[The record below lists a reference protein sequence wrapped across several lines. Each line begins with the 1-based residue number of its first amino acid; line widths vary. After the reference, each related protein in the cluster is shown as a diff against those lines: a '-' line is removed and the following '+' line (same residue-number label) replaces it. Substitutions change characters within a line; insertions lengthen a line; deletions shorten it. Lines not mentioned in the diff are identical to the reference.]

1 MTTLQ
6 ERLDE
11 LLPRL
16 RAARSDTQDV
26 EVKDASG
33 GFPRSVL
40 ETVSA
45 FANGA
50 GGLIVLGLAEPS
62 FSPTG
67 VDAAG
72 LARDLAAQCES
83 NLQPSLHLDIEIC
96 RVDDAPVVVADV
108 PELTAALKPCF
119 VAVKRKP
126 MRAYIRSHDGDRQLT
141 SYEQHALEAAKSQ
154 PTDDL
159 RPVQNA
165 GLDDLDAELVA
176 QLLRRIRSTRGPVF
190 READDH
196 ECLRLL
202 GVLSPQPHPN
212 AGSVPESD
220 EPRSETVSLAGLT
233 ALGRYPQQH
242 FPRLNVT
249 FVAYATQTA
258 APLADGTR
266 YLDHQPIEGP
276 IPVMLE
282 EAAAALRRNMRQ
294 RGVVVGLYRQDFWDY
309 PLDAVREVLVN
320 ALMHRDYHG
329 AALGQPVKLE
339 LYPDRLEV
347 TSPGG
352 LFGAL
357 DPADLMVEP
366 VTAARNARLSR
377 LLQDVAAP
385 ESGRMVCENVGTGL
399 LSVAQSLRAAGMAP
413 PELRHSLIEFKVI
426 FRSHSVLDADATN
439 WLSDLG
445 TTWPGAAEISD
456 RQRLGL
462 AYALRHGSVDN
473 RTYRALTGSESAAA
487 SRELADLRERGLLE
501 RTDGRRWA
509 AWRLADEVA
518 ASAEMPVGTGGT
530 RSGQNGDAQPALPAE
545 LRAWPLPLLETAD
558 AELTEPESRPARL
571 PPSQRESE
579 VLTALANGAMSSREL
594 ADEFGVTPNAVR
606 NWLRRLER
614 AGLVRTTE
622 PGRRSRFQRWQ
633 RTDLA

>member
-45 FANGA
+45 FANGV

-67 VDAAG
+67 ADAAG
-72 LARDLAAQCES
+72 LASDLAAQCES

-96 RVDDAPVVVADV
+96 RVDDVPVVVAEV
-108 PELTAALKPCF
+108 PELATGLKPCF
-119 VAVKRKP
+119 VSVKRKP
-126 MRAYIRSHDGDRQLT
+126 LRAYIRSHDGDRQLT
-141 SYEQHALEAAKSQ
+141 SYEQHALEAAKGQ

-159 RPVQNA
+159 RPVPNA
-165 GLDDLDAELVA
+165 GLGDLDSDLVA

-190 READDH
+190 READDE

-202 GVLSPQPHPN
+202 GVLSQQPPPN
-212 AGSVPESD
+212 HKSGSEPD
-220 EPRSETVSLAGLT
+220 EPRSETVSLAGLI

-249 FVAYATQTA
+249 FVAYATENA
-258 APLADGTR
+258 VPLADGTR

-276 IPVMLE
+276 IPVLLE

-357 DPADLMVEP
+357 DPADLLVEP

-399 LSVAQSLRAAGMAP
+399 LSVARSLRAAGMAP
-413 PELRHSLIEFKVI
+413 PELRHSLTEFKVI
-426 FRSHSVLDADATN
+426 FRSHSVLDADATS

-445 TTWPGAAEISD
+445 ATWPGAADISD

-462 AYALRHGSVDN
+462 AYARRHGSIDN

-501 RTDGRRWA
+501 RTGGRRWA
-509 AWRLADEVA
+509 TWRLADEVA
-518 ASAEMPVGTGGT
+518 VAAGVSAGAG
-530 RSGQNGDAQPALPAE
+530 RALSGQSGDAQPAHPAE
-545 LRAWPLPLLETAD
+545 FRASPLPLQEPAV
-558 AELTEPESRPARL
+558 AEPTEHESLPARL
-571 PPSQRESE
+571 PPSRRESE
-579 VLTALANGAMSSREL
+579 VLAALANGAMSSREL
-594 ADEFGVTPNAVR
+594 ADEFGVTPNAAR
-606 NWLRRLER
+606 NWLRSLER

-633 RTDLA
+633 RTDLT

>member
-1 MTTLQ
+1 MSTLQ
-6 ERLDE
+6 ERLDG

-16 RAARSDTQDV
+16 RAAQSDMQEV

-33 GFPRSVL
+33 GFPKSVL

-45 FANGA
+45 FANGG

-72 LARDLAAQCES
+72 IASDLAAQCES
-83 NLQPSLHLDIEIC
+83 NLQPPLHLDIDVC
-96 RVDDAPVVVADV
+96 HVDGAAVVVAEV
-108 PELTAALKPCF
+108 PELTPGLKPCF
-119 VAVKRKP
+119 VSAAKKP
-126 MRAYIRSHDGDRQLT
+126 LRAYIRSHDGDRQLT
-141 SYEQHALEAAKSQ
+141 SYEQHALEAAKGQ
-154 PTDDL
+154 PTDDT
-159 RPVQNA
+159 RSVAGA
-165 GLDDLDAELVA
+165 GLDDLDTELIE

-202 GVLSPQPHPN
+202 GVLSRQPHP
-212 AGSVPESD
+212 STDPVSELD
-220 EPRSETVSLAGLT
+220 DRRSESVSLAGLV

-242 FPRLNVT
+242 FPRLNLT

-276 IPVMLE
+276 IPVVLE

-294 RGVVVGLYRQDFWDY
+294 RGVVVGLFRQDYWDY

-352 LFGAL
+352 LFGAV

-377 LLQDVAAP
+377 LLQDVAVP
-385 ESGRMVCENVGTGL
+385 KSGRTVCENIGTGL
-399 LSVAQSLRAAGMAP
+399 LSVAESLRAAGMAP
-413 PELRHSLIEFKVI
+413 PELHHSLTEFKVI
-426 FRSHSVLDADATN
+426 FRSHSVLDADATS
-439 WLSDLG
+439 WLSELG
-445 TTWPGAAEISD
+445 VRWPGATEISD

-462 AYALRHGSVDN
+462 AYARRHGSIDN
-473 RTYRALTGSESAAA
+473 RTYRALAGCESAVA
-487 SRELADLRERGLLE
+487 SRELTDLRERGLLE
-501 RTDGRRWA
+501 RLGGGRRA
-509 AWRLADEVA
+509 TWRLATDVA
-518 ASAEMPVGTGGT
+518 ATVEMPATADDTNVGPPAT
-530 RSGQNGDAQPALPAE
+530 AQRAFPAE
-545 LRAWPLPLLETAD
+545 PRVTSSPSPRAFGAGS
-558 AELTEPESRPARL
+558 TEPAPRSARS
-571 PPSQRESE
+571 PTSQRESA
-579 VLTALANGAMSSREL
+579 VLVALANGAMSSREL

-606 NWLRRLER
+606 NWLRNLES

-622 PGRRSRFQRWQ
+622 PGRRSRFQRWE
-633 RTDLA
+633 RTGPA